1 MTLNNMTQQARHR
14 IMHWLQA
21 GRALIVRRPGTAA
34 AVLACSG
41 LMLGAGLGATEISR
55 LHAANANQ
63 QARVEAT
70 RSEAQREINALAAR
84 LGELQAQANRLNALG
99 ERLTRIGKLGDGEF
113 DFNAAVGMGGPG
125 PVSDMPPRVLQGG
138 MDHLE
143 AQFRVS
149 GDQLSVL
156 EALLLG
162 QEMDRAALPSRA
174 PIANSFVTSH
184 YGYRADPFSGGR
196 AFHRGIDFDARRGDP
211 VMSVADGVVSYSGR
225 RAGYGNVV
233 EVDHGNGYVTRYAH
247 NSRNSVQ
254 VGDLVRAGTEVA
266 KAGSTGRSTGV
277 HVHFEVW
284 ENGRALN
291 PRQFLD
297 DMGVS
302 RQ

>member
-1 MTLNNMTQQARHR
+1 M
-14 IMHWLQA
+14 MHWLQCTRVQIA
-21 GRALIVRRPGTAA
+21 RRPMTAA

-41 LMLGAGLGATEISR
+41 LAFGAAAGAGEISR
-55 LHAANANQ
+55 LKAENTRQ
-63 QARVEAT
+63 QAMIDNT
-70 RSEAQREINALAAR
+70 RQEAQREVNALAAR

-99 ERLTRIGKLGDGEF
+99 ERLTRIGKLGEGEF
-113 DFNAAVGMGGPG
+113 DFTAAVGVGGPG
-125 PVSDMPPRVLQGG
+125 PVLDMPPHALQEG
-138 MDHLE
+138 MEQVDT
-143 AQFRVS
+143 QFRTS

-162 QEMDRAALPSRA
+162 EEMERAALPSRSPVA
-174 PIANSFVTSH
+174 SSYVTSS

-196 AFHRGIDFDARRGDP
+196 AFHRGIDFSARHGDP
-211 VMSVADGVVSYSGR
+211 VMAVADGVVSYSGQ

-247 NSRNSVQ
+247 NSRNTTR
-254 VGDLVRAGTEVA
+254 VGDLVRAGTELA

-284 ENGRALN
+284 EGGRVLN
-291 PRQFLD
+291 PRQFLA

>member
-1 MTLNNMTQQARHR
+1 M
-14 IMHWLQA
+14 MHWLRCT
-21 GRALIVRRPGTAA
+21 RARIARRPMTAA

-41 LMLGAGLGATEISR
+41 LALGAGAAAGEISR
-55 LHAANANQ
+55 LKAENTRQ
-63 QARVEAT
+63 QAMIDNT
-70 RSEAQREINALAAR
+70 RQEAQREVNGLAAR

-99 ERLTRIGKLGDGEF
+99 ERLTRIGKLDEGEF
-113 DFNAAVGMGGPG
+113 DFTAAVGVGGPG
-125 PVSDMPPRVLQGG
+125 PVQDMPAGALQDGLAQV
-138 MDHLE
+138 D
-143 AQFRVS
+143 AQFRTS

-162 QEMDRAALPSRA
+162 EEMERAALPSRSPVA
-174 PIANSFVTSH
+174 SSYVTSS

-196 AFHRGIDFDARRGDP
+196 AFHRGIDFSARVGDP
-211 VMSVADGVVSYSGR
+211 VMAVADGVVSYSGQ

-247 NSRNSVQ
+247 NSRNTAR
-254 VGDLVRAGTEVA
+254 VGDLVRAGTELA

-284 ENGRALN
+284 EGGRVLN
-291 PRQFLD
+291 PRQFLA

>member
-1 MTLNNMTQQARHR
+1 MTLNSYTRQARAR
-14 IMHWLQA
+14 MMHWLRCTRVQIA
-21 GRALIVRRPGTAA
+21 RRPMTAA

-41 LMLGAGLGATEISR
+41 LVLGAGAAAGEISR
-55 LHAANANQ
+55 LKAENTRQ
-63 QARVEAT
+63 QAMIDNT
-70 RSEAQREINALAAR
+70 RQEAQREVNALAAR

-99 ERLTRIGKLGDGEF
+99 ERLTRIGKLGEGEF
-113 DFNAAVGMGGPG
+113 DFTTAVAVGGPG
-125 PVSDMPPRVLQGG
+125 PVQDMPARALHEG
-138 MDHLE
+138 MEQVDT
-143 AQFRVS
+143 QFRTS

-162 QEMDRAALPSRA
+162 EEMERAALPSRS
-174 PIANSFVTSH
+174 PVGSSYVTSS

-196 AFHRGIDFDARRGDP
+196 AFHRGIDFSARLGDP
-211 VMSVADGVVSYSGR
+211 VMAVADGVVSYSGQ

-247 NSRNSVQ
+247 NSRNTAR
-254 VGDLVRAGTEVA
+254 VGDLVRAGTELA

-284 ENGRALN
+284 EGGRVLN
-291 PRQFLD
+291 PRQFLA